1 MPMVEALAGLSMD
14 RIHSR
19 SKAETMN
26 QIATQPTSRIQTV
39 WQEAARG
46 AAGQPGAMDPATF
59 TALLRGVYRTR
70 YGKDM
75 DDVSVSV
82 WYFTLRRLTMEQ
94 FLHAV
99 DRYNWERSKEQL
111 TPQLIIELS
120 GAVETRENAAL
131 MAWDEAIE
139 AVRIVGSYRSPVFTD
154 PTTSHVIQSLGGW
167 DWFCGQAPEQLYDWV
182 RQRFLKTFEAL
193 SASVKT
199 QEPARLTNL
208 LTKSGGNMVEMPAR
222 LGAILKRIE

>member
-1 MPMVEALAGLSMD
+1 MTTMTKEQP
-14 RIHSR
+14 
-19 SKAETMN
+19 SKV
-26 QIATQPTSRIQTV
+26 QQV
-39 WQEAARG
+39 WQQAARG
-46 AAGQPGAMDPATF
+46 AANQPRAMDPATF
-59 TALLRGVYRTR
+59 IALLRGVYKTR

-139 AVRIVGSYRSPVFTD
+139 AVRVVGSYRSPEFSH
-154 PTTSHVIQSLGGW
+154 PTTSHVIKSLGGW
-167 DWFCGQAPEQLYDWV
+167 DWFCGQDPDQLRDWV
-182 RQRFLKTFEAL
+182 RQRFLKTFEVL
-193 SASVKT
+193 SSSTRT

-208 LTKSGGNMVEMPAR
+208 LTKSGGEMVEMPAR

>member
-1 MPMVEALAGLSMD
+1 MTQMTEQPK
-14 RIHSR
+14 
-19 SKAETMN
+19 SKV
-26 QIATQPTSRIQTV
+26 QTV

-46 AAGQPGAMDPATF
+46 AASQPGAMDPGTF
-59 TALLRGVYRTR
+59 TALLRGVYKTR

-82 WYFTLRRLTMEQ
+82 WYFTLRRLTMQQ

-99 DRYNWERSKEQL
+99 DRYNWERSKENL

-120 GAVETRENAAL
+120 GAVETRENEAL
-131 MAWDEAIE
+131 KAWDEAID
-139 AVRIVGSYRSPVFTD
+139 AVRIVGSYRSPAFTHHV
-154 PTTSHVIQSLGGW
+154 TSHVIQNLGGW
-167 DWFCGQAPEQLYDWV
+167 DWFCGQKPEELRNWI

-193 SASVKT
+193 SMSTAI
-199 QEPARLTNL
+199 QEPARLQNL
-208 LTKSGGNMVEMPAR
+208 LTKSGGETVEMPVR

>member
-1 MPMVEALAGLSMD
+1 MD
-14 RIHSR
+14 RIDFLS
-19 SKAETMN
+19 EVMTMN
-26 QIATQPTSRIQTV
+26 QIATQPTSKIQTV

-46 AAGQPGAMDPATF
+46 AASQPGAMDPATF

-94 FLHAV
+94 LLHAV

-120 GAVETRENAAL
+120 GAAETRENAAL

-139 AVRIVGSYRSPVFTD
+139 AVRIVGSYRSPAFTH

-167 DWFCGQAPEQLYDWV
+167 DWFCGQAPEQLRDWV
-182 RQRFLKTFEAL
+182 RQRFLKTFEAM
-193 SASVKT
+193 SSSVKT

>member
-1 MPMVEALAGLSMD
+1 
-14 RIHSR
+14 
-19 SKAETMN
+19 MN
-26 QIATQPTSRIQTV
+26 QIATQKPSKIQTV

-46 AAGQPGAMDPATF
+46 AASQPGAMDPATF
-59 TALLRGVYRTR
+59 TAFIRGVYRTR
-70 YGKDM
+70 YGKDLG
-75 DDVSVSV
+75 DVEVSV
-82 WYFTLRRLTMEQ
+82 WYFTLRRLSMEQ
-94 FLHAV
+94 FICGI
-99 DRYNWERSKEQL
+99 DRYNWERSKEPL

-139 AVRIVGSYRSPVFTD
+139 AVRIVGSYRSPAFTH

-167 DWFCGQAPEQLYDWV
+167 DWFCGQSPEDLRNWV
-182 RQRFLKTFEAL
+182 RQRFLKTFESL

-208 LTKSGGNMVEMPAR
+208 LTKSGGNLVEMPAR
-222 LGAILKRIE
+222 IGVILKRIENNAD